1 MRIIKLNN
9 QIKKRF
15 IFLLI
20 IFACFST
27 SIFLIGYSLKDQI
40 AYFVEPTDLK
50 SMDGIENK
58 YLRVGGLVKT
68 NSLKFL
74 DGNWIFEVVDQN
86 QNSVNVVF
94 SKTLPNLVEENKGI
108 IVEGKFID
116 NIFVAEI
123 VLAKHDENYM
133 PQSAIDKLKEEG
145 KWRGN

>member
-15 IFLLI
+15 VFLLI

-27 SIFLIGYSLKDQI
+27 SIFLISYSLKDQI

-68 NSLKFL
+68 NSLKFI

-86 QNSVNVVF
+86 QNSVNVKF

-108 IVEGKFID
+108 IVEGKFIN
-116 NIFVAEI
+116 NIFVADI

>member
-20 IFACFST
+20 IFVCFST
-27 SIFLIGYSLKDQI
+27 SIFLISYSLKDQI

-58 YLRVGGLVKT
+58 YLRVGGLVKID
-68 NSLKFL
+68 SLKFL
-74 DGNWIFEVVDQN
+74 DGNWVFEVVDQN

-94 SKTLPNLVEENKGI
+94 AKTLPNLVEENKGI

-116 NIFVAEI
+116 NIFIAEM

-133 PQSAIDKLKEEG
+133 PQSAIDKLKDEG
-145 KWRGN
+145 KWRGD